1 MLKISQD
8 AIRVLAGK
16 RMLALIALWGLIAFI
31 PFAGLMGNAFAA
43 SLQASEMPGFGRI
56 ILSFE
61 SLPMVEVTQVNGVLV
76 LNFDRPVDFD
86 PNHLGFEIPNYISS
100 ARLDPDKRAMRF
112 AIAKS
117 LRPNLIEAG
126 NDLYLDLLPTNWKG
140 PPPTL
145 PVDVV
150 QALSRKARN
159 ADAMANNNA
168 FKVRGSLNVEAA
180 TSARLSRL
188 IFRGANADDVKISKS
203 GKTVELTYSGQ
214 WNLDIARI
222 RTEFPR
228 GFEKIDATIRDGNLV
243 VTITAL
249 DGAKIDAR
257 IEDNGII
264 IDVTLKGVGF
274 LELPIDAPNIVTG
287 ATLAETV
294 PARNRDMASEP
305 VATKNLDQ
313 PRPKISLSEGY
324 ETLKLLLSVGG
335 PIPIA
340 SFMRSHRYWLVLDTK
355 LDPELESKL
364 LRETVRLRNFR
375 SGREGAI
382 FVISFE
388 LPDALVPDIQAME
401 EGYQIEF
408 LKQTKPDTLLP
419 LLASVPNA
427 SKAMQLGISLGG
439 IGHIV
444 EIHDP
449 VIGDRIIVV
458 PSSKRGI
465 VNNNPLRFAEF
476 SILQSGQG
484 IAVVPIA
491 DDLEVKS
498 SVDLVTISRPDGLA
512 LNDISAQNKSM
523 RINRSVINR
532 ARWERDQTDAVLDR
546 KAEFIEKINQ
556 VNTLARKALRL
567 DYARFLAANG
577 LYREA
582 AAGFQDAFNRQ
593 NEAIEE
599 PRDRIEVGIYQALGF
614 DWRVANEN
622 LSDIRLSDQE
632 EAVLW
637 RGFIAFHQGR
647 FAEAVDGY
655 RRSTGILDDY
665 PVEIQSILNR
675 ALAEAAIE
683 SSDWALAADR
693 VNKLGKQTNPSTANE
708 IDYFKARIE
717 EASGNI
723 ENARSVYERLTTLED
738 RSLEVRATAALTAL
752 DLRFGKIDANQALSR
767 YEKLANFWRGDFLE
781 AKVLAAAAR
790 VALDSKKWQN
800 AFSAVQRLNRLYAD
814 TDGVRPLLEEV
825 TLKFDALISGDQS
838 EGLSN
843 LDAVALFM
851 EFKEFMP
858 VGHRG
863 DELIRKY
870 IERLVDLDLISQAT
884 QLLRYQIDYRLEGI
898 PRAAAAVRLA
908 GLYLLEH
915 KPIEA
920 VRAIYETRFTGLS
933 DELKVA
939 RRLIEAQAR
948 SELGE
953 IQVASELL
961 EGVESREAT
970 ILRGDIFWKSK
981 NWNAAGTNYEIALG
995 DVWRKAS
1002 PLTPDELKIALRAS
1016 AAYVLSGDKM
1026 SSDRFGRRYK
1036 DLVSK
1041 TPDAGVFQLLAA
1053 PTNVQ
1058 GPLALAVA
1066 DEKSRSGFLDS
1077 FLKSYR
1083 VRYGL
1088 DGSSDQ
1094 ADPPPAPADKPAG

>member
-8 AIRVLAGK
+8 TIEALVGK
-16 RMLALIALWGLIAFI
+16 RIFALIAFWGLIAFNPI
-31 PFAGLMGNAFAA
+31 ADFMGNAFAA
-43 SLQASEMPGFGRI
+43 SVQASEMPGFGRV

-61 SLPMVEVTQVNGVLV
+61 SLPVIELTQVNGVLV
-76 LNFDRPVDFD
+76 LNFDRPVDLD

-100 ARLDPDKRAMRF
+100 ARLDPDKRAIRF

-145 PVDVV
+145 PVEVV

-159 ADAMANNNA
+159 ADAMAHNNA
-168 FKVRGSLNVEAA
+168 SKVRGLLNVEAA
-180 TSARLSRL
+180 TSTRLSRL

-203 GKTVELTYSGQ
+203 GKTVELAYSGQ

-222 RTEFPR
+222 RTELPR

-243 VTITAL
+243 VTIAAV
-249 DGAKIDAR
+249 DGANIDTR

-274 LELPIDAPNIVTG
+274 LELPIDVSNIVTG
-287 ATLAETV
+287 ATLAEPV
-294 PARNRDMASEP
+294 PARNRDIASEP
-305 VATKNLDQ
+305 AVKKSDQ
-313 PRPKISLSEGY
+313 PRPKIFLSEGN
-324 ETLKLLLSVGG
+324 EKLQLQLSIGG

-340 SFMRSHRYWLVLDTK
+340 SFIRSNRYWLILDTR
-355 LDPELESKL
+355 LDPELENKFQNESI
-364 LRETVRLRNFR
+364 RFRNFR
-375 SGREGAI
+375 SGREGAV

-388 LPDALVPDIQAME
+388 MTDAFIPDIKAIE

-408 LKQTKPDTLLP
+408 SKQAKPDTLLP
-419 LLASVPNA
+419 LLSSVPNE
-427 SKAMQLGISLGG
+427 SKAVQLGISLGG
-439 IGHIV
+439 IGHIA

-449 VIGDRIIVV
+449 VIGDRIIVI
-458 PSSKRGI
+458 PSSMRDI
-465 VNNNPLRFAEF
+465 LNNNPLQFAEF

-491 DDLEVKS
+491 DDLEVRS

-512 LNDISAQNKSM
+512 LNDISEQNKSA
-523 RINRSVINR
+523 RVNRSVINR
-532 ARWERDQTDAVLDR
+532 ARWERDQTNSVLDR

-556 VNTLARKALRL
+556 ANTLDRKALRL

-614 DWRVANEN
+614 DWRVATEN

-655 RRSTGILDDY
+655 RRSAGILDDY
-665 PVEIQSILNR
+665 PVEIQSMLNR

-693 VNKLGKQTNPSTANE
+693 VNKLGKPTNPSTANE

-723 ENARSVYERLTTLED
+723 ENAHSVYERLTKIED

-870 IERLVDLDLISQAT
+870 IERLVDLDLMSQAT

-908 GLYLLEH
+908 GLYLLER

-920 VRAIYETRFTGLS
+920 VRAIYETRITGLP

-948 SELGE
+948 NELGE

-961 EGVESREAT
+961 EGMESREAT

-981 NWNAAGTNYEIALG
+981 NWNAAATNYEIALG
-995 DVWRKAS
+995 DIWRKAS